1 MHLIVVVPLFFCL
14 VAAALGGAVLA
25 REAGDPAN
33 RLTAAVLGGSA
44 LWSLAEV
51 LSGWEGS
58 ASRALLILRAASL
71 GWMWLGPLCLH
82 LYLEATN
89 GLSLR
94 ARRLLPFGYLTAFAF
109 ILLYIATPFGLR
121 DVVRTSFGWGY
132 VFGPFFPVFYAVTCA
147 YPLATILL
155 WRGSLP
161 AGASAGERLQARW
174 FLVGIAIPVFVATL
188 TDVALPSFGI
198 HVLRFGS
205 GSVTAIGAVIAFG
218 VRRHGYSL
226 LAPGAFARE
235 ILATLRDGVALL
247 SLDGRIRSASAGLGR
262 LVGCEPER
270 LRGVRAREFF
280 TAPPTALTSPDTRE
294 LECELRPQEGRRIPV
309 SLSTAPLL
317 DKRSDPLGWV
327 LVVRDL
333 REVAGLRSRLVT
345 SGRLA
350 AVGELAAGIAHE
362 INNPIAFIHA
372 NLNQLQRDWKVVGSA
387 LEGARARRESAAI
400 LSEGEEL
407 IAESLEGID
416 RIAAIVRDI
425 RGFSHAGRAER
436 SVADLRPLVEGALR
450 MAAPQLGSRVQVEKE
465 LSAVP
470 GIHCAPQEIQQVL
483 LNLILNARQAIEAE
497 GTIRVSVGSEGSWV
511 VLCVEDDGCGIP
523 EDLIDR
529 IFDPFFTTK
538 GVGEGTGL
546 GLAISYEIVRRHG
559 GEIEVES
566 TAGRGSKF
574 QVRLP
579 AAGDEEDGRTGGPSS
594 GGAR

>member
-1 MHLIVVVPLFFCL
+1 MHPVVVVPLLFCL

-33 RLTAAVLGGSA
+33 RLTAAILGCSA

-51 LSGWEGS
+51 IAGCEPN
-58 ASRALLILRAASL
+58 AERALFVLRASSL
-71 GWMWLGPLCLH
+71 GWMWLGPLSLQ
-82 LYLEATN
+82 LYLEATT
-89 GLSLR
+89 GMTER
-94 ARRLLPFGYLTAFAF
+94 ARRLLPFGYLTAFVF
-109 ILLYIATPFGLR
+109 IVLYIATPFGLR
-121 DVVRTSFGWGY
+121 SVVPTSFGWAY
-132 VFGPFFPVFYAVTCA
+132 EFGSLFPVVYAVTCA
-147 YPLATILL
+147 YPSAALLL

-161 AGASAGERLQARW
+161 AGASAGERAQARW
-174 FLVGIAIPVFVATL
+174 FLVGMAIPLFVVAL
-188 TDVALPSFGI
+188 TDVALPAYGI
-198 HVLRFGS
+198 HAPRFGS
-205 GSVTAIGAVIAFG
+205 GSVTALGAVIAFG

-270 LRGVRAREFF
+270 LRGVRVRELF
-280 TAPPTALTSPDTRE
+280 TAPPSALTSPNTRE
-294 LECELRPQEGRRIPV
+294 LECELLRQFERRSPV
-309 SLSTAPLL
+309 SVSTAPLL
-317 DKRSDPLGWV
+317 DKRGEPLGLV

-372 NLNQLQRDWKVVGSA
+372 NLNQLQRHWKVVGSA
-387 LEGARARRESAAI
+387 LQAASADRESAAI

-407 IAESLEGID
+407 VTESLEGID

-425 RGFSHAGRAER
+425 RGFSHAGRAQR
-436 SVADLRPLVEGALR
+436 SVADPRPLVEGALR
-450 MAAPQLGSRVQVEKE
+450 MAAPQLGSRVRVETE
-465 LSAVP
+465 FSPVP

-483 LNLILNARQAIEAE
+483 LNLVLNARQAIERE
-497 GTIRVSVGSEGSWV
+497 GTIRVAVRGEGNQV

-523 EDLIDR
+523 AEVIDR

-538 GVGEGTGL
+538 SVGEGTGL

-566 TAGRGSKF
+566 TPGRGSVF
-574 QVRLP
+574 RVRLP
-579 AAGDEEDGRTGGPSS
+579 ARDEGDDEDDGPPS

>member
-1 MHLIVVVPLFFCL
+1 MHPVVVVPLFFCL
-14 VAAALGGAVLA
+14 LAAALGGAVLA

-33 RLTAAVLGGSA
+33 RLTATILGCSA
-44 LWSLAEV
+44 FWSLCEV
-51 LSGWEGS
+51 IAGS
-58 ASRALLILRAASL
+58 EPHGERALLVLRISSL
-71 GWMWLGPLCLH
+71 GWMWLGPLSLQ
-82 LYLEATN
+82 LYLEATT
-89 GLSLR
+89 GITEPT
-94 ARRLLPFGYLTAFAF
+94 RRLLHFGYLAAFVF
-109 ILLYIATPFGLR
+109 ILLYIATPLGLR
-121 DVVRTSFGWGY
+121 GLVPTPFGWGY
-132 VFGPFFPVFYAVTCA
+132 EFGSFFPVFCAVTYA
-147 YPLATILL
+147 YPLAALLL

-161 AGASAGERLQARW
+161 AGASAGERAQARW
-174 FLVGIAIPVFVATL
+174 FLVGIAIPLVVVML
-188 TDVALPSFGI
+188 TDVALPASGI
-198 HVLRFGS
+198 HVPRFGS
-205 GSVTAIGAVIAFG
+205 GSVTVLGAVIAFG

-270 LRGVRAREFF
+270 LRGVRARELF
-280 TAPPTALTSPDTRE
+280 TAPPSTLTSPNTRE
-294 LECELRPQEGRRIPV
+294 LECELLPQHERRSPV
-309 SLSTAPLL
+309 SISTAPLL
-317 DKRSDPLGWV
+317 DKRGEPLGWV

-372 NLNQLQRDWKVVGSA
+372 NLNQLQRHWKVVGSA
-387 LEGARARRESAAI
+387 LNAASADSASAAM

-407 IAESLEGID
+407 VAESLEGID

-425 RGFSHAGRAER
+425 RGFSHAGRAQR
-436 SVADLRPLVEGALR
+436 SVADPRPLVESALR
-450 MAAPQLGSRVQVEKE
+450 MAAPQLGLRVRVEKE
-465 LSAVP
+465 LSPVP

-483 LNLILNARQAIEAE
+483 LNLVLNARQAIEGD
-497 GTIRVSVGSEGSWV
+497 GTIRVTLRGEGNQV

-523 EDLIDR
+523 AEVIDR

-538 GVGEGTGL
+538 SVGEGTGL

-566 TAGRGSKF
+566 TPGRGSVF
-574 QVRLP
+574 RVRLP
-579 AAGDEEDGRTGGPSS
+579 AARDEVEEEDDGPPSGR
-594 GGAR
+594 AR